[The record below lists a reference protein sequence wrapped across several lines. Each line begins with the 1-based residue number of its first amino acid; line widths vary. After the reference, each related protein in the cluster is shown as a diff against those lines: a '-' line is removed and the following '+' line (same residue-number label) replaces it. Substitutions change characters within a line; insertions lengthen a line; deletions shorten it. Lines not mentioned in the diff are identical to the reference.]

1 MSIRCHI
8 GSGLLLSA
16 LHVAT
21 ALAVTVSIIDTEIA
35 IGAAG
40 MAQLGVWGLGFSYPV
55 FREKD
60 ESWS

>member
-40 MAQLGVWGLGFSYPV
+40 MAQLGVWGLGFSSPI
-55 FREKD
+55 FR
-60 ESWS
+60 